1 MLYTK
6 ATYHSANHYIEN
18 KNIESFAFSFL
29 LSLKKQ
35 CNWKPIQVHYF
46 EALGAH
52 SFSHLHSK
60 AYRIS
65 QWKREEQAS
74 EQAYAQQ
81 PTTRCKWALCYIAF
95 VFHML
100 VTRASESVDDDDDDE
115 HFELKSGRK
124 IILIFWLLAL
134 VPSHLLFATHILC
147 TKWNF
152 PKI

>member
-1 MLYTK
+1 MLDSEFSRWNTHNNNMMLHTK
-6 ATYHSANHYIEN
+6 ATYHSANHCIEN

-35 CNWKPIQVHYF
+35 CNWKPIQVHCF

-52 SFSHLHSK
+52 SSSHLHSK

-74 EQAYAQQ
+74 EQAHAQQ

-100 VTRASESVDDDDDDE
+100 VSCICI
-115 HFELKSGRK
+115 GRWWWWT
-124 IILIFWLLAL
+124 LW
-134 VPSHLLFATHILC
+134 
-147 TKWNF
+147 TKVR
-152 PKI
+152 P